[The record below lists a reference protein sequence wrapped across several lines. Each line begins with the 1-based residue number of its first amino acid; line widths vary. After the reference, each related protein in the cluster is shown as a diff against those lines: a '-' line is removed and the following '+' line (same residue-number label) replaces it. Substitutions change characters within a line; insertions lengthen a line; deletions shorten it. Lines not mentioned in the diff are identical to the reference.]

1 MRETSRAVSPGNTTW
16 PPAPTRTHGTSVGT
30 GTPGAARTRI
40 ALEGSEHTRA
50 PANVT
55 ASRARSQSR
64 EVRPMRAT
72 DPPANSVFVSISQRC
87 ARERA
92 GVYRRTCPC
101 GQRRHEMPP
110 CA

>member
-16 PPAPTRTHGTSVGT
+16 PPAPTRTHGTSAGT
-30 GTPGAARTRI
+30 GAPGAARTRI

-72 DPPANSVFVSISQRC
+72 DPPAN
-87 ARERA
+87 
-92 GVYRRTCPC
+92 
-101 GQRRHEMPP
+101 
-110 CA
+110 